1 MNFHMVGSDDAK
13 VKKIAGDLVYVV
25 PSSSMAHL
33 LTILGD
39 ETLLLQMHPTTNSSP
54 LPFPSYNPN

>member
-25 PSSSMAHL
+25 PSPSIVDL
-33 LTILGD
+33 LTRSGD
-39 ETLLLQMHPTTNSSP
+39 ETLLPQMHPTTNSSP